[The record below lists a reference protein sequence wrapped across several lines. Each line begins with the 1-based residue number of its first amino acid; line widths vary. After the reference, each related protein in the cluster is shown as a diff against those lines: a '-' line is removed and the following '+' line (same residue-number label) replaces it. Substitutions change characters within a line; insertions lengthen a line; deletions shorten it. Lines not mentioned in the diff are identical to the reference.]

1 MIIIN
6 MKGGLGNQLFQYA
19 CGRALILRQEEKNTI
34 VNKDNSAEDRDSDS
48 ILKLDITG
56 YGENNGI
63 DTMRHYSLEA
73 FNIQAKIA
81 TREEIRKLKYPYRI
95 ISKGWRFFRVKVLRQ
110 FNVGFNPRIFN
121 KQGSIYLDGFFQT
134 EKYFIDK
141 EKEIQADLTLKD
153 PLDQK
158 AQEVS
163 VKIKNAENIIS
174 LHVRR
179 GDYVSD
185 PKTNQHHGTC
195 GSEYYSRALEYITS
209 KIGKDVTV
217 FVFSD
222 DIEWVRN
229 NMSLPYPA
237 VYVSSPD
244 IPDYEELT
252 LMSQCRHHIIANS
265 SFSWWG
271 AWLNPNPN
279 KIVIAPKRWVRA
291 TNIDISEVVPNNWI
305 RL

>member
-6 MKGGLGNQLFQYA
+6 LKGGLGNQLFQYA

-34 VNKDNSAEDRDSDS
+34 VNKDNGAEDRDMGF

-63 DTMRHYSLEA
+63 GTMRHYSLSP
-73 FNIQAKIA
+73 FSIQTEMA
-81 TREEIRKLKYPYRI
+81 TLEEIRKLKYPYGI
-95 ISKGWRFFRVKVLRQ
+95 ISEGWRFFKAKVLRQ
-110 FNVGFNPRIFN
+110 FNVGFNSRIFN
-121 KQGSIYLDGFFQT
+121 TQGSIYLDGFFQT

-141 EKEIQADLTLKD
+141 EKEIRADLILKD
-153 PLDQK
+153 SLGPK

-163 VKIKNAENIIS
+163 AKIKNAENSIS
-174 LHVRR
+174 FHVRR

-195 GSEYYSRALEYITS
+195 DSEYYSKALEYIISETGND
-209 KIGKDVTV
+209 IEV

-222 DIEWVRN
+222 DIDWVKD
-229 NMSLPYPA
+229 NMPMSYPA
-237 VYVSSPD
+237 VYVSSPN
-244 IPDYEELT
+244 IPDYEELI
-252 LMSQCRHHIIANS
+252 LMSQCHHHIIANS

-271 AWLNPNPN
+271 AWLNPRPD
-279 KIVIAPKRWVRA
+279 KIVVAPKQWVRA
-291 TNIDISEVVPNNWI
+291 TNIDMSEVVPNNWI